1 MSKKV
6 IVTAAVHPFLLATLE
21 QKGFE
26 ICFEP
31 TITYD
36 QLRVQ
41 ISDAIG
47 LIVTTRLS
55 IDAKIIDNAK
65 ALKWIG
71 RLGSGMEL
79 IDTDL
84 AQSKGILCVSSPEG
98 NCTSVGEHSL
108 GLLLNLMHRIHSAY
122 GEIKMGQWVRDANR
136 GDELT
141 GKKVGIIGFGH
152 TGTAFAKVLTGFGV
166 EIIAH
171 DIYPRALGWQQFP
184 HVKMVQLETIQ
195 QEAEVIS
202 LHLPLTPLTTH
213 FANAH
218 FFEQLKQNIQIP
230 TTPTKFNTNNLFY
243 KIHLPFYNL
252 IKNFVAEKTKDTVF
266 FDSVLFTVLL
276 FTYPLFIISLFFIL
290 NIFHLP
296 TTIILVILVSL
307 PIMGKRVQE

>member
-31 TITYD
+31 TISYD
-36 QLRVQ
+36 QLSLQ
-41 ISDAIG
+41 ISDAVG

-55 IDAKIIDNAK
+55 IDAKIIEAAK

-98 NCTSVGEHSL
+98 NCTAVGEHSL

-152 TGTAFAKVLTGFGV
+152 TGTAFAKVLSGFGV
-166 EIIAH
+166 ELLAH
-171 DIYPRALGWQQFP
+171 DILPRAFGSQLLP
-184 HVKMVQLETIQ
+184 EVKMVQLETIQ

-202 LHLPLTPLTTH
+202 LHLPLTPLTSH
-213 FANAH
+213 FANAR
-218 FFEQLKQNIQIP
+218 FFESLKQKPYFLSTCRGGVTSTQALLEALQHQQIRGAGLDVLENEQLD
-230 TTPTKFNTNNLFY
+230 TYNQAEMANLAA
-243 KIHLPFYNL
+243 LMAMPN
-252 IKNFVAEKTKDTVF
+252 
-266 FDSVLFTVLL
+266 
-276 FTYPLFIISLFFIL
+276 FIL
-290 NIFHLP
+290 TPHIAGYSQEAYYKMSK
-296 TTIILVILVSL
+296 ILLEKLGLI
-307 PIMGKRVQE
+307 

>member
-26 ICFEP
+26 ISYEP

-36 QLRVQ
+36 QLSLQ
-41 ISDAIG
+41 ISDVVG
-47 LIVTTRLS
+47 LIVTTRLK
-55 IDAKIIDNAK
+55 IDARIIEAAN

-84 AQSKGILCVSSPEG
+84 AESKGILCVSSPEG

-108 GLLLNLMHRIHSAY
+108 GLLLNLMHRIHHAY
-122 GEIKMGQWVRDANR
+122 GEIKMGQWVREGNR

-166 EIIAH
+166 ELLAH
-171 DIYPRALGWQQFP
+171 DILPRALGNQLLP
-184 HVKMVQLETIQ
+184 EVKMVQLETIQ
-195 QEAEVIS
+195 AQAEVIS
-202 LHLPLTPLTTH
+202 LHLPLTPLTQH
-213 FANAH
+213 FANTR
-218 FFEQLKQNIQIP
+218 FFEALQQQPYFLSTCRGGVTSTQALLEALQHQQIRGAGLDVLE
-230 TTPTKFNTNNLFY
+230 NE
-243 KIHLPFYNL
+243 HLDTYNH
-252 IKNFVAEKTKDTVF
+252 AEKAN
-266 FDSVLFTVLL
+266 LAALMAL
-276 FTYPLFIISLFFIL
+276 PNFIL
-290 NIFHLP
+290 TPHIAGYSQEAYYKMSK
-296 TTIILVILVSL
+296 ILLEKLGLI
-307 PIMGKRVQE
+307 

>member
-1 MSKKV
+1 MSNKV

-36 QLRVQ
+36 QLSLK
-41 ISDAIG
+41 ISDAVG

-55 IDAKIIDNAK
+55 IDAKIIEAAK

-84 AQSKGILCVSSPEG
+84 AESKGILCVSSPEG
-98 NCTSVGEHSL
+98 NCTAVGEHSL

-122 GEIKMGQWVRDANR
+122 GEIKLGQWVRDANR

-152 TGTAFAKVLTGFGV
+152 TGTAFAKVLTGFDV
-166 EIIAH
+166 ELLAH
-171 DIYPRALGWQQFP
+171 DIQPRALGSQQLP
-184 HVKMVQLETIQ
+184 QVKMVQLETIQ
-195 QEAEVIS
+195 AEAEVIS
-202 LHLPLTPLTTH
+202 LHLPLTPLTKH
-213 FANAH
+213 FANTR
-218 FFEQLKQNIQIP
+218 FFEALQQQPYFLSTCRGGVTSTPALLEALQHQQIRGAGLDVLENEQLD
-230 TTPTKFNTNNLFY
+230 T
-243 KIHLPFYNL
+243 YNQ
-252 IKNFVAEKTKDTVF
+252 AEKAN
-266 FDSVLFTVLL
+266 LAALMAL
-276 FTYPLFIISLFFIL
+276 PNFIL
-290 NIFHLP
+290 TPHIAGYSQEAYYKMSK
-296 TTIILVILVSL
+296 ILLEKLGVI
-307 PIMGKRVQE
+307 

>member
-1 MSKKV
+1 MSNKV

-202 LHLPLTPLTTH
+202 LHLPLTPLTSH
-213 FANAH
+213 FANAR
-218 FFEQLKQNIQIP
+218 FFESLKQKPYFLSTCRGGVTSTQALLEALQHQQIRGAGLDVLENEQLD
-230 TTPTKFNTNNLFY
+230 TYNQSEKANLAA
-243 KIHLPFYNL
+243 LMAMPN
-252 IKNFVAEKTKDTVF
+252 
-266 FDSVLFTVLL
+266 
-276 FTYPLFIISLFFIL
+276 FIL
-290 NIFHLP
+290 TPHIAGYSQEAYYKMSK
-296 TTIILVILVSL
+296 ILLEKLGLI
-307 PIMGKRVQE
+307 

>member
-36 QLRVQ
+36 QLSLQ
-41 ISDAIG
+41 ISDAVG

-55 IDAKIIDNAK
+55 IDAKIVEAAK

-202 LHLPLTPLTTH
+202 LHLPLTPLTSH
-213 FANAH
+213 FANAR
-218 FFEQLKQNIQIP
+218 FFESLKQKPYFLSTCRGGVTSTQALLEALQHQQIRGAGLDVLENEQLD
-230 TTPTKFNTNNLFY
+230 TYNQSEKANLAA
-243 KIHLPFYNL
+243 LMAMPN
-252 IKNFVAEKTKDTVF
+252 
-266 FDSVLFTVLL
+266 
-276 FTYPLFIISLFFIL
+276 FIL
-290 NIFHLP
+290 TPHIAGYSQEAYYKMSK
-296 TTIILVILVSL
+296 ILLEKLGLI
-307 PIMGKRVQE
+307 

>member
-1 MSKKV
+1 MSNKV

-36 QLRVQ
+36 QLSLK
-41 ISDAIG
+41 ISDAVG

-55 IDAKIIDNAK
+55 IDARIIEAAK
-65 ALKWIG
+65 SLKWIG

-84 AQSKGILCVSSPEG
+84 AQSKDILCVSSPEG
-98 NCTSVGEHSL
+98 NCTAVGEHSL

-166 EIIAH
+166 ELLAH
-171 DIYPRALGWQQFP
+171 DIQPRALGSQQLP
-184 HVKMVQLETIQ
+184 QVKMVQLETIQ
-195 QEAEVIS
+195 AEAEVIS
-202 LHLPLTPLTTH
+202 LHLPLTPMTKH
-213 FANAH
+213 FANTR
-218 FFEQLKQNIQIP
+218 FFEALQQQPYFISTCRGGVTSTPALLEAIQHQQIRGAGLDVLENEQLD
-230 TTPTKFNTNNLFY
+230 T
-243 KIHLPFYNL
+243 YNQ
-252 IKNFVAEKTKDTVF
+252 AEKAN
-266 FDSVLFTVLL
+266 LAALMAL
-276 FTYPLFIISLFFIL
+276 PNFIL
-290 NIFHLP
+290 TPHIAGYSQEAYYKMSKILLEKLG
-296 TTIILVILVSL
+296 II
-307 PIMGKRVQE
+307 

>member
-1 MSKKV
+1 MSNKV

-213 FANAH
+213 FANAR
-218 FFEQLKQNIQIP
+218 FFESLKQKPYFLSTCRGGVTSTQALLEALQHQQIRGAGLDVLENEQLD
-230 TTPTKFNTNNLFY
+230 TYNQAEMANLAA
-243 KIHLPFYNL
+243 LMAMPN
-252 IKNFVAEKTKDTVF
+252 
-266 FDSVLFTVLL
+266 
-276 FTYPLFIISLFFIL
+276 FIL
-290 NIFHLP
+290 TPHIAGYSQEAYYKMSK
-296 TTIILVILVSL
+296 ILLEKLGLI
-307 PIMGKRVQE
+307 